1 MALGNSQSVSQKET
15 QQKIQGSNGISASVA
30 NGAKVFRTTR
40 TSQFY
45 FFFVFIFEC
54 FVDLLTSALASADA
68 LMRRHRRSRSR
79 SMFPFASHVLSI
91 LLKLDTNTN
100 CANVLV
106 IIIYAAV
113 AALRNFDIQV
123 LYATASV
130 TCRCC

>member
-30 NGAKVFRTTR
+30 NGVKVLRTTR

-68 LMRRHRRSRSR
+68 LMRRHRRSRS
-79 SMFPFASHVLSI
+79 MFPFASHVLSI

-106 IIIYAAV
+106 IIIYAAAV